1 METVTQPPAGESFR
15 ISMQP
20 ALQSRYFNPRVN
32 PADPLLDGNTLN
44 YFHIYG
50 HQDRHKIEVVYDHSI
65 GQMGEIN
72 LFQAAEN
79 GVHEISSE
87 PVQLEKQMQNLIEQN
102 LEEMLGIRFLHSEY
116 STGEKH
122 GGRIDT
128 LGLDE
133 NDSPV
138 IIEYK
143 KAKNQNV
150 INQGLF
156 YFDWL
161 VDHKAE
167 FEGLVRQEFNG
178 DIEVDWSSPRLVC
191 IAPDFTKYDSHA
203 VEQIGQNIEL
213 LRFERYADGLLLLEL
228 VNVVESAETGK
239 SNHREYTTVGEK
251 LKKADQNLTQI
262 FNELDEFLL
271 SLGDDVQKKELK
283 YYYAYK
289 TIRNFVSVEVRPT
302 EGKILLY
309 LKLDPRDLE
318 NTPSNTRDVTD
329 IGHYG
334 TGDFEVTISQREDL
348 EASKEYIEMSY
359 DGM

>member
-1 METVTQPPAGESFR
+1 
-15 ISMQP
+15 
-20 ALQSRYFNPRVN
+20 
-32 PADPLLDGNTLN
+32 
-44 YFHIYG
+44 
-50 HQDRHKIEVVYDHSI
+50 
-65 GQMGEIN
+65 MGEIN
-72 LFQAAEN
+72 LYRVGNKGAVTEVAPR
-79 GVHEISSE
+79 
-87 PVQLEKQMQNLIEQN
+87 PVELEKKIQSLVEEN
-102 LEEMLGIRFLHSEY
+102 LEEILGIRFLDSEY
-116 STGEKH
+116 GTGEKH

-143 KAKNQNV
+143 KSKNQNV
-150 INQGLF
+150 INQGLY

-167 FEGLVRQEFNG
+167 FEGLVREEIN
-178 DIEVDWSSPRLVC
+178 DDTEVDWSSPRLVC

-213 LRFERYADGLLLLEL
+213 MRFERYSEGLFLLEL
-228 VNVVESAETGK
+228 VNAIESAETGK
-239 SNHREYTTVGEK
+239 SNHGGYTTVGEK
-251 LKKADQNLTQI
+251 LDKADEDLTQV
-262 FNELDEFLL
+262 FSELDEFLL

-289 TIRNFVSVEVRPT
+289 TIRNFASVEVRPK
-302 EGKILLY
+302 ERKLLLY
-309 LKLDPRDLE
+309 LKIDPKE
-318 NTPSNTRDVTD
+318 VETPDIARDVTD

-334 TGDFEVTISQREDL
+334 TGDFEITITREEDL

-359 DGM
+359 EGM

>member
-1 METVTQPPAGESFR
+1 
-15 ISMQP
+15 
-20 ALQSRYFNPRVN
+20 
-32 PADPLLDGNTLN
+32 
-44 YFHIYG
+44 
-50 HQDRHKIEVVYDHSI
+50 
-65 GQMGEIN
+65 MGEIN
-72 LFQAAEN
+72 LYQDA
-79 GVHEISSE
+79 GGKVTEIPPE
-87 PVQLEKQMQNLIEQN
+87 PIGLEKKVQNLIEEN
-102 LEEMLGIRFLHSEY
+102 LEEMLGIRFLNSEY
-116 STGEKH
+116 GTGEKH

-143 KAKNQNV
+143 KSKNQNV
-150 INQGLF
+150 INQGLY

-167 FEGLVRQEFNG
+167 FEDLVRQEIN
-178 DIEVDWSSPRLVC
+178 DDTEVDWSSPRLVC

-213 LRFERYADGLLLLEL
+213 MRFERYSDGLILLEL
-228 VNVVESAETGK
+228 VNAVESAEAGR
-239 SNHREYTTVGEK
+239 SNHKEYATVGEK
-251 LKKADQNLTQI
+251 LAKADDSLKQI

-289 TIRNFVSVEVRPT
+289 TIRNFATVDVRPN
-302 EGKILLY
+302 EGKLLLY
-309 LKLDPRDLE
+309 LKIDPKGFPEAPD
-318 NTPSNTRDVTD
+318 NIRDVTD

-334 TGDFEVTISQREDL
+334 TGDFEVTISREEDL
-348 EASKEYIEMSY
+348 ETSKEYIQMSY
-359 DGM
+359 EGL